1 MTFRHS
7 HVSAASACALS
18 STRRSTASICEMIVQ
33 KCSTYLQQTTHQSS
47 SDRQQLSPPVGVS
60 LHLWV
65 IVSQWA
71 SLHASPV
78 LQKRQQNDFQ
88 TLTCVSCFWLR
99 VVKQLKQRKTLKS
112 KHLQD
117 DSSEVQYISTTDHAP
132 VVIGQTA
139 VVAPCG
145 SELALVGHCV
155 TVGVVARVTSA
166 AKASAK

>member
-7 HVSAASACALS
+7 HVPAASACALS
-18 STRRSTASICEMIVQ
+18 SARRSTASICEMIVQ
-33 KCSTYLQQTTHQSS
+33 KGSTYLQPTTHQSS

-88 TLTCVSCFWLR
+88 TLTCVSCFCLH
-99 VVKQLKQRKTLKS
+99 VVKRKTLNS
-112 KHLQD
+112 KHLRD
-117 DSSEVQYISTTDHAP
+117 DSSEVQYISTTNHAP
-132 VVIGQTA
+132 VVIRQTA

-155 TVGVVARVTSA
+155 TVGVVARVTGA